1 MLDMPFNEVLYGEM
15 AAFFPE
21 KDAGD
26 ILLFGMTSAW
36 EERFRQDFPGDVF
49 QTASLHTEVPET
61 WHGRFSLIVVAPGI
75 EEMSAPESLLEYLHA
90 LLTPGGALIV
100 PFRNACHWSVFQSWC
115 AGEMRYSANPLLRG
129 QGRLF
134 SFPEIIRLAK
144 LTHYEALRVRR
155 IAEVGEP
162 QLLQLLRECGAEDE
176 GKNPE
181 IAWWIIHMTE
191 IPAGVV
197 RLKARYTEE
206 VRRLLARLLHR
217 LENGVEEGATL
228 VSLRRL
234 LVENGIEAGYLK
246 DFVKSVA
253 ADAARLLAILRKE
266 GLLG

>member
-181 IAWWIIHMTE
+181 IAWWIIHMME

-228 VSLRRL
+228 VSLRQL